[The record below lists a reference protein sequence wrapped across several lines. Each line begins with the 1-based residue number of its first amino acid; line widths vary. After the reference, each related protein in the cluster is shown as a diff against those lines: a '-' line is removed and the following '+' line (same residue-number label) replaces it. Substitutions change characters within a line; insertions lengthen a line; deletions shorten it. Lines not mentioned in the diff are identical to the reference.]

1 VRPVWPPGPTRG
13 PGIFATL
20 NGRASHAELGSVRVE
35 YLDAYGRWQ
44 MLENAIAAR
53 VKPGLYEITIAQL
66 SATQRARAEL
76 SDGSLLRLDGV
87 ESSRIVGT
95 RTEPDKVIL
104 TATSRVSQS

>member
-1 VRPVWPPGPTRG
+1 M
-13 PGIFATL
+13 
-20 NGRASHAELGSVRVE
+20 RVE
-35 YLDAYGRWQ
+35 YLDTYGRWQ

-66 SATQRARAEL
+66 SPTRRARAEL
-76 SDGSLLRLDGV
+76 SDGSLLRVDGT

-95 RTEPDKVIL
+95 RTEPDKVIV